1 MTSCAASL
9 ASSSSSEE
17 SAPVLKI
24 RDLTLSYPGRSAPVL
39 GGFSLSVAAG
49 ERVAVV
55 GPSGCGKT
63 TLFRAVSGFVPVE
76 PGHLFVDGVDVG
88 SVRGRTLRH
97 LRRRIAVI
105 PQKHDLI
112 DRLAVYQNVMAGAL
126 GRWSGLRALRFFLYP
141 SRGELAEARA
151 ALERV
156 SIAPELRRRTDEL
169 SGGQQQRVAIAR
181 ALVQKPHLL
190 LADEPVASLDPDLS
204 HQILS
209 LLCSLAASHGM
220 ALLCALHQPDLA
232 ERYFDRVL
240 DLNGGDVV
248 EMKPALLGPRSVAAL
263 S

>member
-1 MTSCAASL
+1 MTSFVAL
-9 ASSSSSEE
+9 RASSSSSEE

-24 RDLTLSYPGRSAPVL
+24 RDLTISYPGRSAPVL
-39 GGFSLSVAAG
+39 GGFSLTLNAG

-88 SVRGRTLRH
+88 RVRGRALRH

-141 SRGELAEARA
+141 SRAELAEAHA

-156 SIAPELRRRTDEL
+156 AIAPELRRRTEEL

-181 ALVQKPHLL
+181 ALVQQPRLL
-190 LADEPVASLDPDLS
+190 LADEPVAALDPDLS

-209 LLCSLAASHGM
+209 LLSGLAASHGM
-220 ALLCALHQPDLA
+220 TLLCALHQPELA
-232 ERYFDRVL
+232 ERYFERVI
-240 DLNGGDVV
+240 DLRGGDVV
-248 EMKPALLGPRSVAAL
+248 MLNAAPAGSRSVANG
-263 S
+263 

>member
-1 MTSCAASL
+1 ML
-9 ASSSSSEE
+9 D
-17 SAPVLKI
+17 I
-24 RDLTLSYPGRSAPVL
+24 REVTVSYPGRKTPVL
-39 GGFSLSVAAG
+39 DRLTLSIAAG
-49 ERVAVV
+49 ERVAIV

-63 TLFRAVSGFVPVE
+63 TLFRAINGFVPVQA
-76 PGHLFVDGVDVG
+76 GRILVDGVDVRAA
-88 SVRGRTLRH
+88 RGRALRH

-141 SRGELAEARA
+141 SRAELAEARA

-156 SIAPELRRRTDEL
+156 AIAPELRRRTEEL

-181 ALVQKPHLL
+181 ALVQRPRLL

-209 LLCSLAASHGM
+209 LLSSLAASHGM
-220 ALLCALHQPDLA
+220 ALLCALHQPELA
-232 ERYFDRVL
+232 ERYFDRVI
-240 DLNGGDVV
+240 DLRGGDVV
-248 EMKPALLGPRSVAAL
+248 VLNAAPAGSRSVANA
-263 S
+263 